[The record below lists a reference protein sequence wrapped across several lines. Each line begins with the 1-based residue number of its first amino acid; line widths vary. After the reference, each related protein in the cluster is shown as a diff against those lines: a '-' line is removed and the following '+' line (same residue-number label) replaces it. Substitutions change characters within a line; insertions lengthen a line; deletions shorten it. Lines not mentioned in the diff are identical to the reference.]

1 MKKYKGMCSNLNYS
15 MIFAQTKEMSKVFE
29 DMEDARKATGSL
41 FKFNKKISSL
51 GGK

>member
-1 MKKYKGMCSNLNYS
+1 
-15 MIFAQTKEMSKVFE
+15 MIFSQTKEGPKIFE